1 MTKEEKKELNDL
13 LNYVKNNIL
22 YYSDTQKTPPFL
34 KKKINELALGEDGVF
49 NYTYKMILY
58 SFMINKNR
66 IEYAFNTKTF
76 KTEKHKINYMMVVVA
91 NSMNDIKK
99 KVNLNKKIQEQ
110 KNQTLDD
117 AQYLAENNLLH
128 GRDNYVRKT
137 IELRSDEID
146 KLW

>member
-1 MTKEEKKELNDL
+1 
-13 LNYVKNNIL
+13 
-22 YYSDTQKTPPFL
+22 
-34 KKKINELALGEDGVF
+34 
-49 NYTYKMILY
+49 MILY

-110 KNQTLDD
+110 KNRTLDD
-117 AQYLAENNLLH
+117 AQYLAENNLLY